1 MKKLNV
7 YFDESCGICG
17 KMARIITLLD
27 FRHMIVCSFAEDLA
41 NEPEK
46 EVRERRYTDLFS
58 FDGNKYFSGYD
69 TYLEITKRLP
79 IMFLLHLVMKISF
92 VRILGEKIYRKVAD
106 NRSCKIKYK

>member
-17 KMARIITLLD
+17 KIARIITFLD
-27 FRHMIVCSFAEDLA
+27 FRDLIECSFAEDLA
-41 NEPEK
+41 NVPEDN
-46 EVRERRYTDLFS
+46 VRERRYIDLFS
-58 FDGNKYFSGYD
+58 FDGNEYISGYN

-79 IMFLLHLVMKISF
+79 LMFLLHLVMKISL

-106 NRSCKIKYK
+106 NRSCKIK